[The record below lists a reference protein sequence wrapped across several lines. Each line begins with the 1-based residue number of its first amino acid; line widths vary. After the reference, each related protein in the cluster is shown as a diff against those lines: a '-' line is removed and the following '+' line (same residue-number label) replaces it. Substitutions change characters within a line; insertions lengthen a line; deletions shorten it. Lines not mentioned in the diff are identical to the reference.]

1 MNKWI
6 MGTRPK
12 TLPAAIS
19 PVLVGTA
26 LVTDINWLN
35 AVLALTV
42 SLSLQIAVNYAND
55 YSDGIRGTDKNRVGP
70 TRLVGS
76 ELASAKSV
84 KIAALIC
91 LAIAAVAGLILA
103 LQTTLWLIP
112 IGALS
117 ILAAWGYTG
126 GAKPYGYFGF
136 GELSVFVFFGVVATV
151 GSNYVQSG
159 EINSQAVLLS
169 IPIGALACAILV
181 MNNLRDLPLDKLA
194 NKKTM
199 AVRIGDQ
206 KTRYFYVGLLITA
219 QIICVYAY
227 TFNSFALLTLIWLP
241 LTISNIRRVMQGLTG
256 VDLIPMLVRTARLQL
271 LLSFTLGLA
280 LFL

>member
-6 MGTRPK
+6 VGTRPK
-12 TLPAAIS
+12 TLAAAIS

-26 LVTDINWLN
+26 LASEINWLI
-35 AVLALTV
+35 AALALTV

-55 YSDGIRGTDKNRVGP
+55 YSDGVRGTDKNRVGP
-70 TRLVGS
+70 VRLVAS
-76 ELASAKSV
+76 ELASAKAV
-84 KIAALIC
+84 KVAAMIS
-91 LAIAAVAGLILA
+91 LAVAAVAGLILA
-103 LQTTLWLIP
+103 LQTTLWFIP
-112 IGALS
+112 VGALS

-136 GELSVFVFFGVVATV
+136 GELAVFLFFGVIATV
-151 GSNYVQSG
+151 GSNYAQTG
-159 EINSQAVLLS
+159 QIAGQALLLS
-169 IPIGALACAILV
+169 IPVGALACAILV

-194 NKKTM
+194 NKRTL
-199 AVRIGDQ
+199 AVRIGDK
-206 KTRYFYVGLLITA
+206 KTRYFYAILLIIA

-227 TFNSFALLTLIWLP
+227 TFNSYALLTILWLP
-241 LTISNIRRVMQGLTG
+241 MTISNIRRVLQGAVGL
-256 VDLIPMLVRTARLQL
+256 DLIPMLVRTARLQL

>member
-6 MGTRPK
+6 VGTRPK
-12 TLPAAIS
+12 TLAAAIS

-26 LVTDINWLN
+26 LASEINWLI
-35 AVLALTV
+35 AALALTV

-55 YSDGIRGTDKNRVGP
+55 YSDGVRGTDKNRVGP
-70 TRLVGS
+70 VRLVAS
-76 ELASAKSV
+76 ELASAKAV
-84 KIAALIC
+84 KVAAMIS
-91 LAIAAVAGLILA
+91 LAVAAVAGLILA
-103 LQTTLWLIP
+103 MQTTLWFIP
-112 IGALS
+112 VGAFS

-136 GELSVFVFFGVVATV
+136 GELAVFLFFGVIATV
-151 GSNYVQSG
+151 GSNYAQTG
-159 EINSQAVLLS
+159 QITGQALLLS
-169 IPIGALACAILV
+169 IPVGALACAILV

-194 NKKTM
+194 NKRTL
-199 AVRIGDQ
+199 AVRIGDR
-206 KTRYFYVGLLITA
+206 KTRYFYATLLIIA

-227 TFNSFALLTLIWLP
+227 TFNSYALLTILWLP
-241 LTISNIRRVMQGLTG
+241 MTISNIRRVLQGAVGL
-256 VDLIPMLVRTARLQL
+256 DLIPMLVRTARLQL

>member
-6 MGTRPK
+6 VGTRPK
-12 TLPAAIS
+12 TLAAAIS

-26 LVTDINWLN
+26 LASEINWLI
-35 AVLALTV
+35 AALALTV

-55 YSDGIRGTDKNRVGP
+55 YSDGVRGTDKNRVGP
-70 TRLVGS
+70 VRLVAS
-76 ELASAKSV
+76 ELASAKAVKVAAMLSLSV
-84 KIAALIC
+84 
-91 LAIAAVAGLILA
+91 AAVAGLILA
-103 LQTTLWLIP
+103 LQTTLWFIP
-112 IGALS
+112 VGALS

-136 GELSVFVFFGVVATV
+136 GELAVFLFFGVIATV
-151 GSNYVQSG
+151 GSNYAQTG
-159 EINSQAVLLS
+159 QITGQALLLS
-169 IPIGALACAILV
+169 IPVGALACAILV

-194 NKKTM
+194 NKRTL
-199 AVRIGDQ
+199 AVRIGDR
-206 KTRYFYVGLLITA
+206 KTRYFYATLLIIA

-227 TFNSFALLTLIWLP
+227 TFNSYALLTILWLP
-241 LTISNIRRVMQGLTG
+241 MTISNIRRVLQGAVGL
-256 VDLIPMLVRTARLQL
+256 DLIPMLVRTARLQF

>member
-6 MGTRPK
+6 VGTRPK
-12 TLPAAIS
+12 TLAAAIS

-26 LVTDINWLN
+26 LATEINWLI
-35 AVLALTV
+35 AALALTV

-55 YSDGIRGTDKNRVGP
+55 YSDGVRGTDKNRVGP
-70 TRLVGS
+70 VRLVAS
-76 ELASAKSV
+76 ELASAKAV
-84 KIAALIC
+84 KIAAMIS
-91 LAIAAVAGLILA
+91 LAVAAVAGLILA
-103 LQTTLWLIP
+103 LQTTLWFIP
-112 IGALS
+112 VGALS

-136 GELSVFVFFGVVATV
+136 GELAVFLFFGVIATV
-151 GSNYVQSG
+151 GSNYAQTAQITG
-159 EINSQAVLLS
+159 QALLLS
-169 IPIGALACAILV
+169 VPVGALACAILV

-194 NKKTM
+194 NKRTL
-199 AVRIGDQ
+199 AVRIGDR
-206 KTRYFYVGLLITA
+206 KTRYFYATLLIIA

-227 TFNSFALLTLIWLP
+227 TFNSYALLTILWLP
-241 LTISNIRRVMQGLTG
+241 MTISNIRRVLQGAVGL
-256 VDLIPMLVRTARLQL
+256 DLIPMLVRTARLQF

>member
-1 MNKWI
+1 
-6 MGTRPK
+6 MGARPK

-26 LVTDINWLN
+26 LATEINWLK
-35 AVLALTV
+35 AALALTV

-55 YSDGIRGTDKNRVGP
+55 YSDGVRGTDKNRVGP

-76 ELASAKSV
+76 ELATAKTV

-91 LAIAAVAGLILA
+91 LAIAAVAGLVLA
-103 LQTTLWLIP
+103 LLTTLWLIP
-112 IGALS
+112 IGAIS

-136 GELSVFVFFGVVATV
+136 GELSVFIFFGVIATV

-159 EINSQAVLLS
+159 EINTQAILLS

-194 NKKTM
+194 NKRTM
-199 AVRIGDQ
+199 AVRIGDR
-206 KTRYFYVGLLITA
+206 KTRYFYVGLLVIA
-219 QIICVYAY
+219 QVICAYAY

-241 LTISNIRRVMQGLTG
+241 LTISNIRRVLQGLTG
-256 VDLIPMLVRTARLQL
+256 LDLIPMLIRTARLQL

>member
-26 LVTDINWLN
+26 LATEINWLH
-35 AVLALTV
+35 AALALTV

-256 VDLIPMLVRTARLQL
+256 LDLIPMLVRTARLQL

>member
-19 PVLVGTA
+19 PVLAGTA
-26 LVTDINWLN
+26 LATEINWLN
-35 AVLALTV
+35 AALALTV

-199 AVRIGDQ
+199 AVRIGDK

-256 VDLIPMLVRTARLQL
+256 LDLIPMLVRTARLQL

>member
-26 LVTDINWLN
+26 LATDINWLN
-35 AVLALTV
+35 AALALTV

-136 GELSVFVFFGVVATV
+136 GELSVFIFFGVVATV

-256 VDLIPMLVRTARLQL
+256 LDLIPMLVRTARLQL

>member
-26 LVTDINWLN
+26 LAIDINWLN
-35 AVLALTV
+35 AALALTV

-55 YSDGIRGTDKNRVGP
+55 YSDGIRGADKNRVGP

-194 NKKTM
+194 NKRTM
-199 AVRIGDQ
+199 AVRIGDK

-241 LTISNIRRVMQGLTG
+241 LTISNIRRVLQGLTG
-256 VDLIPMLVRTARLQL
+256 LDLIPMLVRTAHLQL

>member
-6 MGTRPK
+6 VGTRPK
-12 TLPAAIS
+12 TLAAAIS

-26 LVTDINWLN
+26 LASEINWLI
-35 AVLALTV
+35 AALALTV

-55 YSDGIRGTDKNRVGP
+55 YSDGVRGTDKNRVGP
-70 TRLVGS
+70 IRLVAS
-76 ELASAKSV
+76 ELASAKAV
-84 KIAALIC
+84 KIAAMISLSV
-91 LAIAAVAGLILA
+91 AAVAGLILA
-103 LQTTLWLIP
+103 LQTTLWFIP
-112 IGALS
+112 VGALS

-136 GELSVFVFFGVVATV
+136 GELAVFLFFGVIATV
-151 GSNYVQSG
+151 GSNYAQTGQITG
-159 EINSQAVLLS
+159 EALLLS
-169 IPIGALACAILV
+169 IPVGALACAILV

-194 NKKTM
+194 NKRTL
-199 AVRIGDQ
+199 AVRIGDR
-206 KTRYFYVGLLITA
+206 KTRYFYATLLIIA

-227 TFNSFALLTLIWLP
+227 TFNSYALLTILWLP
-241 LTISNIRRVMQGLTG
+241 MTISNIRRVLQGAIGL
-256 VDLIPMLVRTARLQL
+256 DLIPMLVRTARLQF

>member
-26 LVTDINWLN
+26 LAIDINWLN
-35 AVLALTV
+35 AALALTV

-55 YSDGIRGTDKNRVGP
+55 YSDGIRGADKNRVGP

-151 GSNYVQSG
+151 GSNYVQSS
-159 EINSQAVLLS
+159 EINSQAILLS

-194 NKKTM
+194 NKRTM
-199 AVRIGDQ
+199 AVRIGDK

-241 LTISNIRRVMQGLTG
+241 LTISNIRRVLQGLTG
-256 VDLIPMLVRTARLQL
+256 LDLIPMLVRTAHLQL

>member
-26 LVTDINWLN
+26 LATDINWLN
-35 AVLALTV
+35 AALALTV

-136 GELSVFVFFGVVATV
+136 GELSVFTFFGVVATV

-256 VDLIPMLVRTARLQL
+256 LDLIPMLVRTARLQL

>member
-6 MGTRPK
+6 LGARPK

-26 LVTDINWLN
+26 LATDINWLN
-35 AVLALTV
+35 AALALTV

-55 YSDGIRGTDKNRVGP
+55 YSDGVRGTDKNRVGP

-194 NKKTM
+194 NKRTM

-241 LTISNIRRVMQGLTG
+241 LTISNIRRVLQGLTG
-256 VDLIPMLVRTARLQL
+256 LDLIPMLVRTARLQL

>member
-26 LVTDINWLN
+26 LATEINWLN
-35 AVLALTV
+35 AALALTV

-241 LTISNIRRVMQGLTG
+241 LTISNIRRVMQGRTG
-256 VDLIPMLVRTARLQL
+256 LDLIPMLIRTARLQL

>member
-26 LVTDINWLN
+26 LATEINWLN
-35 AVLALTV
+35 AALALTV

-136 GELSVFVFFGVVATV
+136 GELSVFIFFGVVATV

-256 VDLIPMLVRTARLQL
+256 LDLIPMLIRTARLQL

>member
-1 MNKWI
+1 MNRWI

-26 LVTDINWLN
+26 LATDINWLN
-35 AVLALTV
+35 AALALTV

-55 YSDGIRGTDKNRVGP
+55 YSDGVRGTDKNRVGP

-91 LAIAAVAGLILA
+91 LAIAAVAGFILA

-136 GELSVFVFFGVVATV
+136 GELSVFIFFGVIATV

-159 EINSQAVLLS
+159 EVNTQAVLLS

-194 NKKTM
+194 NKRTM
-199 AVRIGDQ
+199 AVRIGDK

-219 QIICVYAY
+219 QILCVYAY
-227 TFNSFALLTLIWLP
+227 TFNSFALLTLFWLP
-241 LTISNIRRVMQGLTG
+241 LTISNIRRVLQGLTG
-256 VDLIPMLVRTARLQL
+256 LDLIPILIRTARLQL

>member
-6 MGTRPK
+6 LGARPK

-26 LVTDINWLN
+26 LATNINWLN
-35 AVLALTV
+35 AALALTV

-55 YSDGIRGTDKNRVGP
+55 YSDGVRGTDKNRVGP

-136 GELSVFVFFGVVATV
+136 GELSVFIFFGIIATV

-159 EINSQAVLLS
+159 EINSQAILLS

-199 AVRIGDQ
+199 AVRIGDR
-206 KTRYFYVGLLITA
+206 KTRYFYVVLLITA

-241 LTISNIRRVMQGLTG
+241 LTISNIRRVLQGLTG
-256 VDLIPMLVRTARLQL
+256 LDLIPMLFRTARLQL

>member
-6 MGTRPK
+6 IGTRPK

-26 LVTDINWLN
+26 LATDINWLN
-35 AVLALTV
+35 AALALTV

-136 GELSVFVFFGVVATV
+136 GELSVFVFFGVIATV

-159 EINSQAVLLS
+159 EIDSQAILLS

-256 VDLIPMLVRTARLQL
+256 LDLIPMLVRTARLQL

>member
-26 LVTDINWLN
+26 LAIDINWLN
-35 AVLALTV
+35 AALALTV

-55 YSDGIRGTDKNRVGP
+55 YSDGIRGADKNRVGP

-136 GELSVFVFFGVVATV
+136 GELSVFIFFGVIATV

-194 NKKTM
+194 NKRTM
-199 AVRIGDQ
+199 AVRIGDK

-227 TFNSFALLTLIWLP
+227 TFNSFSLLTLIWLP
-241 LTISNIRRVMQGLTG
+241 LTISNIRRVLQGLTG
-256 VDLIPMLVRTARLQL
+256 LDLIPMLVRTARLQL

>member
-1 MNKWI
+1 M
-6 MGTRPK
+6 
-12 TLPAAIS
+12 
-19 PVLVGTA
+19 
-26 LVTDINWLN
+26 
-35 AVLALTV
+35 
-42 SLSLQIAVNYAND
+42 
-55 YSDGIRGTDKNRVGP
+55 
-70 TRLVGS
+70 
-76 ELASAKSV
+76 
-84 KIAALIC
+84 
-91 LAIAAVAGLILA
+91 
-103 LQTTLWLIP
+103 
-112 IGALS
+112 
-117 ILAAWGYTG
+117 AAWGYTG

-194 NKKTM
+194 NKRTM

-256 VDLIPMLVRTARLQL
+256 LDLIPMLVRTARLQL

>member
-26 LVTDINWLN
+26 LATDINWLN
-35 AVLALTV
+35 AALALTV

-136 GELSVFVFFGVVATV
+136 GELSVFIFFGVIATV
-151 GSNYVQSG
+151 GSNYVQGG
-159 EINSQAVLLS
+159 EINSQAILLS
-169 IPIGALACAILV
+169 VPLGALACAILV

-199 AVRIGDQ
+199 AVRIGDK
-206 KTRYFYVGLLITA
+206 KTRYFYVGLLVTA

-256 VDLIPMLVRTARLQL
+256 VDLIPMLVRTARLQF

>member
-6 MGTRPK
+6 VGTRPK
-12 TLPAAIS
+12 TLAAAIS

-26 LVTDINWLN
+26 LASEINWLI
-35 AVLALTV
+35 AALALTV

-55 YSDGIRGTDKNRVGP
+55 YSDGVRGTDKNRVGP
-70 TRLVGS
+70 IRLVAS
-76 ELASAKSV
+76 ELASAKAV
-84 KIAALIC
+84 KVAAMIS
-91 LAIAAVAGLILA
+91 LAVAAVAGLILA
-103 LQTTLWLIP
+103 MQTTLWFIP
-112 IGALS
+112 VGALS

-136 GELSVFVFFGVVATV
+136 GELAVFLFFGVIATV
-151 GSNYVQSG
+151 GSNYAQTG
-159 EINSQAVLLS
+159 QITGQALLLS
-169 IPIGALACAILV
+169 IPVGALACAILV

-194 NKKTM
+194 NKRTL
-199 AVRIGDQ
+199 AVRIGDR
-206 KTRYFYVGLLITA
+206 KTRYFYATLLIIA

-227 TFNSFALLTLIWLP
+227 TFNTYALLTILWLP
-241 LTISNIRRVMQGLTG
+241 MTISNIRRVLQGAVGL
-256 VDLIPMLVRTARLQL
+256 DLIPMLVRTARLQF